1 MNLHVLH
8 GTCEY
13 IKSYERERAMM
24 VVPIV
29 ANVLAQH
36 KANVSFERK
45 MFGSFAGHSVRPS
58 AANSSPSDEAIE
70 IRDGRGFNSGRR
82 QEYMEQGTVRT

>member
-1 MNLHVLH
+1 
-8 GTCEY
+8 
-13 IKSYERERAMM
+13 MM

-29 ANVLAQH
+29 ANVLTQH

-70 IRDGRGFNSGRR
+70 VRDGRGFNSGRR
-82 QEYMEQGTVRT
+82 QEYMEEGPVRT